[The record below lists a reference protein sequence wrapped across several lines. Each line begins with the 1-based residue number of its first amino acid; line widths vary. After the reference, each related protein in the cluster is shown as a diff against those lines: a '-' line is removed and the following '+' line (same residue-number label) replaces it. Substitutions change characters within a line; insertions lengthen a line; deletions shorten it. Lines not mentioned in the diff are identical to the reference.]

1 MTGLASQPV
10 SPSQTSEGTICGN
23 DQFPGGTGASFLS
36 QAGGDSPQSGA
47 VAAGYR
53 HAERAILIARVCL
66 AAIFACH
73 EGFEGVTPGSRPL
86 AMCFLK
92 WVRQM
97 RPVVKV
103 AFWILAL
110 LSEAL

>member
-1 MTGLASQPV
+1 MTGLATQPV
-10 SPSQTSEGTICGN
+10 SPICGN
-23 DQFPGGTGASFLS
+23 DPFPGGTGASFLS

-73 EGFEGVTPGSRPL
+73 EGFEGVTPLFEVGSSNAARGQGRL
-86 AMCFLK
+86 LDFSFV
-92 WVRQM
+92 VRGSLIQ
-97 RPVVKV
+97 VTSN
-103 AFWILAL
+103 FFHT
-110 LSEAL
+110 